1 MNSTARARSGLT
13 LRYSKNDVAVLS
25 WSVLLL
31 YADEKSVRFPF
42 QSLAVL
48 AAMYISSM
56 SFPIDAKR
64 VARVWVLCR
73 LSRSRAR
80 FHLCVIFIAIATAA
94 ATAQQPMD
102 AGHNM
107 GDMQPVPPPEQL
119 PAPIRMTGIG
129 NAHITITASPDV
141 QAWFDQG
148 LNLMHDF
155 WDYESVKAFEQSVR
169 VDPSC
174 AMCWWGLAQAEGFRH
189 SPRQVYGKQA
199 LEKAVELKDHASEP
213 EKLYIEAAQ
222 ADAAIKSESRRGA
235 KKQQIAILRELVSK
249 APNDIE
255 ARLFL
260 ALALENGY
268 DDNSEPKKGERQ
280 AIAMLEGILRDA
292 PNDSACNHYWIH
304 AIEPGNHPERAM
316 QSAALLASLAP
327 TSGHMVHMPG
337 HIYYRVGNYAEAEHW
352 FSASMAAD
360 EHYMQAQQVGP
371 DDDWNYAHN
380 MMYAIANL
388 LEQGQLSGANQL
400 SDHLAAARGQL
411 SASLY
416 IWSAR
421 DQMARISRHLPV
433 ALRVGDW
440 DAVVTM
446 LNHANLSK
454 DSKAANLRFFAAEL
468 TDYAKGMKALDAGD
482 TVAAQEHSTS
492 LDAGLKQM
500 KEIQTGF
507 AKGTAASKKE
517 TNTNPP
523 MEPVAPDALPEPIMK
538 SLNIAS
544 LELRAGVLVALHK
557 LRSARKL
564 YADAAKQEKTLGY
577 HEPPFYIRPVAET
590 EAAALLKAKD
600 YKGAEAAYEAALV
613 ERPNSG
619 FGLYGLALVKESSG
633 NAAGAR
639 EAYAAFLKAWPKADA
654 NLPEVAHAQKIVG
667 ADTEASR

>member
-1 MNSTARARSGLT
+1 MYIASMTFPFDVMGAAGAPARLRLNRARAC
-13 LRYSKNDVAVLS
+13 A
-25 WSVLLL
+25 
-31 YADEKSVRFPF
+31 
-42 QSLAVL
+42 SLCMML
-48 AAMYISSM
+48 
-56 SFPIDAKR
+56 
-64 VARVWVLCR
+64 
-73 LSRSRAR
+73 
-80 FHLCVIFIAIATAA
+80 IAITGGAA
-94 ATAQQPMD
+94 SAQQPMS
-102 AGHNM
+102 AGHGMDN
-107 GDMQPVPPPEQL
+107 MQPVLPPDRL

-129 NAHITITASPDV
+129 NAHITITASPEAQV
-141 QAWFDQG
+141 WFDQG

-169 VDPSC
+169 VDPNC

-199 LEKAVELKDHASEP
+199 LEKASQLLDHVTEP
-213 EKLYIEAAQ
+213 EKLYIEAAK
-222 ADAAIKSESRRGA
+222 ADASAKDNAKHGA
-235 KKQQIAILRELVSK
+235 NKEQIAILRELVKK

-268 DDNSEPKKGERQ
+268 DDQGEPKQGEQ
-280 AIAMLEGILRDA
+280 EAIAMLESILHDA
-292 PNDSACNHYWIH
+292 PNDSATNHYWIH
-304 AIEPGNHPERAM
+304 AIEPGNHPERAI

-337 HIYYRVGNYAEAEHW
+337 HIYYRVGNYAEAENW

-360 EHYMQAQQVGP
+360 EHYMQEQHVGP

-388 LEQGQLSGANQL
+388 MEQGQLSGANAL

-421 DQMARISRHLPV
+421 DQMSRISRRLPV

-440 DAVVTM
+440 DAVLTM
-446 LNHANLSK
+446 LNDANLPK
-454 DSKAANLRFFAAEL
+454 GDTAANLRFFTAEL
-468 TDYAKGMKALDAGD
+468 TDYAKGMKDLDAGD
-482 TVAAQEHSTS
+482 TVAAQDHSTS
-492 LDAGLKQM
+492 LDAGLTQM
-500 KEIQTGF
+500 KEMQTILG
-507 AKGTAASKKE
+507 KGEVSKKKE
-517 TNTNPP
+517 TDAGPP
-523 MEPVAPDALPEPIMK
+523 MAPVSPDALPEPIMK

-544 LELRAGVLVALHK
+544 MELRAGVLVAHHK
-557 LRSARKL
+557 LRAAKKL
-564 YADAAKQEKTLGY
+564 YADAAKQEKKIGY

-600 YKGAEAAYEAALV
+600 YKDAKTAYEAALV

-654 NLPEVAHAQKIVG
+654 NLPQVAHAQKIVG
-667 ADTEASR
+667 ADSQASR